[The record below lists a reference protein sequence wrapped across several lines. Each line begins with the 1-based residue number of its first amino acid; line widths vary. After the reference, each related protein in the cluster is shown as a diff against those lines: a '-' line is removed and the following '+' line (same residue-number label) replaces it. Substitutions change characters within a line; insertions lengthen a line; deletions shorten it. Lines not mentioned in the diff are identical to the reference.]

1 MKKTTKA
8 IALLAASTML
18 AVSLTACGTPANTV
32 FSADDLK
39 GKKIGAQLGTTGYI
53 YAGDVEDAT
62 VEPYNK
68 GADAVQALK
77 QGKLDAVIIDSEPAK
92 AFVAKNDTL
101 KILDDPFAEE
111 EYAIAYKKGNDE
123 LGQKLDDALTK
134 LKEDGT
140 LDEIVSHWIGD
151 NADQKSYT
159 PDDSVER
166 DGTLVMATNAE
177 FPPYE
182 SVDGDTIVGVDVDM
196 MQAVCDEIGMELK
209 VENMEFDSLIV
220 ALQNGQVDAVI
231 AGMTVTDERAEAVD
245 FSTPYYTATQVMVVK
260 DGSDI
265 TKASDMEG
273 KKICVIQGY
282 TGETCVKDLGYDY
295 EAFKKGTEAIME
307 LVNDK
312 CDVVVIDSATAQ
324 KYVADNDGLKIV
336 EDNDAFDS
344 EEYAI
349 AVQKGNT
356 ELLDKINTAIEKL
369 ISDGKVSEY
378 AAKYTD
384 ADAE

>member
-1 MKKTTKA
+1 MRKMFK
-8 IALLAASTML
+8 IVAATAAATML
-18 AVSLTACGTPANTV
+18 LGASACA
-32 FSADDLK
+32 
-39 GKKIGAQLGTTGYI
+39 
-53 YAGDVEDAT
+53 
-62 VEPYNK
+62 
-68 GADAVQALK
+68 
-77 QGKLDAVIIDSEPAK
+77 
-92 AFVAKNDTL
+92 
-101 KILDDPFAEE
+101 
-111 EYAIAYKKGNDE
+111 
-123 LGQKLDDALTK
+123 
-134 LKEDGT
+134 EDGV
-140 LDEIVSHWIGD
+140 I
-151 NADQKSYT
+151 KF
-159 PDDSVER
+159 
-166 DGTLVMATNAE
+166 GTNPE
-177 FPPYE
+177 FPPFEYISANGVLGEYDGIDMAIAAKIGELTGMDVEME
-182 SVDGDTIVGVDVDM
+182 S
-196 MQAVCDEIGMELK
+196 L
-209 VENMEFDSLIV
+209 EFDSLLI
-220 ALQNGQVDAVI
+220 ALQNGQIDATI
-231 AGMTVTDERAEAVD
+231 AGMTITDERKEAVN
-245 FSTPYYTATQVMVVK
+245 FSTPYYTATQVMIVPE
-260 DGSDI
+260 DSDI
-265 TKASDMEG
+265 EKAEDMAD

-356 ELLDKINTAIEKL
+356 DLLDKINTAIEKL